1 MKLRRA
7 LIFVAVAAIA
17 GCLVFACIGLVG
29 VGITAGIWNKPI
41 GFGDAVAIIYVEGTI
56 LTGRP
61 QSDFASSS
69 DAYSEKIIEYL
80 RNAQRDSSVK
90 AVVLRIDSPGGSV
103 VASREIYDEI
113 MATRKKGKPIVAS
126 FGELA
131 ASGGY
136 YIAAGV
142 DKIYSHPDTTTGS
155 IGVISVLTN
164 LQGLSEKLGVQMV
177 VIKSGAHKDESYGF
191 RDLTPEERDVWQKM
205 IDEAYGE
212 FVDIVA
218 QGRKMNA
225 DQVRKLADGRV
236 YSGNQA
242 KALGLVDELGN
253 LEAAVDAAAK
263 LGNISG
269 TPRKIEYRH
278 VPGFFE
284 SIGSSLGQNN
294 PTQELIDAFLIRER
308 GRLMYLYI
316 SP

>member
-1 MKLRRA
+1 MKLRKA
-7 LIFVAVAAIA
+7 LIFIAIA
-17 GCLVFACIGLVG
+17 AMTGCIVFACIGLASIG
-29 VGITAGIWNKPI
+29 MMAGIWNKPI
-41 GFGDAVAIIYVEGTI
+41 GLGDAIAVIYVEGTI
-56 LTGRP
+56 LTGSP
-61 QSDFASSS
+61 QSSFSAPA
-69 DAYSEKIIEYL
+69 DAYSEEIIQYL
-80 RNAQRDSSVK
+80 RDAQRDSSVK

-113 MATRKKGKPIVAS
+113 MATRKKGKPVVAS

-136 YIAAGV
+136 YIAAGT
-142 DKIYSHPDTTTGS
+142 DKIYAHPDTTTGS

-177 VIKSGAHKDESYGF
+177 IIKSGAHKDESYGF
-191 RDLTPEERDVWQKM
+191 RDLTSEEKDIWQKM

-218 QGRKMNA
+218 QGRKLQV
-225 DQVRKLADGRV
+225 DQVKKLADGRV

-253 LEAAVDAAAK
+253 LEAAVDAATK

-269 TPRKIEYRH
+269 IPRKIEYRH
-278 VPGFFE
+278 MPGFFE
-284 SIGSSLGQNN
+284 SIGVSLGQSN
-294 PTQELIDAFLIRER
+294 PTQELLDTFLIRQR
-308 GRLMYLYI
+308 GRLMYLYV

>member
-1 MKLRRA
+1 MKLRKA
-7 LIFVAVAAIA
+7 LLFIGIAAMT
-17 GCLVFACIGLVG
+17 GCMVFACIGLVS
-29 VGITAGIWNKPI
+29 VGLMANAFNRPI
-41 GFGDAVAIIYVEGTI
+41 GVGDAVAVIYVEGVI

-61 QSDFASSS
+61 SSDFSSS
-69 DAYSEKIIEYL
+69 ADAYSEKIIEYL
-80 RNAQRDSSVK
+80 RDAQRNSSVK

-103 VASREIYDEI
+103 VASREIYDEV
-113 MATRKKGKPIVAS
+113 MATRKKGKPVVAS
-126 FGELA
+126 FAELA

-136 YIAAGV
+136 YIAAGA

-164 LQGLSEKLGVQMV
+164 LQGLADKLGVQMV

-191 RDLTPEERDVWQKM
+191 RDLTSEERDIWQKL

-212 FVDIVA
+212 FVDIVV
-218 QGRKMNA
+218 QGRQMKI
-225 DQVRKLADGRV
+225 DQVKRLADGRI

-242 KALGLVDELGN
+242 KALGLVDEIGN
-253 LEAAVDAAAK
+253 LEAAVDTAAK
-263 LGNISG
+263 LGNITG

-278 VPGFFE
+278 TPGFFE
-284 SIGSSLGQNN
+284 SIGSSLGQNKA
-294 PTQELIDAFLIRER
+294 TQELLDAFLIRQR